1 MQSQRTTSEQGTGN
15 KELMG
20 MLHHALKETETPQLE
35 LERNILRNDNAF
47 ERPRLPASVL
57 FHYRNHTHLLRMRR
71 NG

>member
-1 MQSQRTTSEQGTGN
+1 MDN

-20 MLHHALKETETPQLE
+20 MLHHALKETETPRLE
-35 LERNILRNDNAF
+35 SERNIPRGDNAF

-71 NG
+71 NS

>member
-1 MQSQRTTSEQGTGN
+1 MQAQKTPPQQGIGN

-20 MLHHALKETETPQLE
+20 MLHHALKETETPQME
-35 LERNILRNDNAF
+35 SERSIPRGNNAF
-47 ERPRLPASVL
+47 EHPRLPASIL